1 MAQTSST
8 AAYKISFRK
17 IARAAAAEVLVH
29 KKLAIISFV
38 LYGVAFLLNVFNSEA
53 NITTGGYITLHYS
66 GWGLIFMVG
75 GIAVSYFTALNVF
88 RDMYNQQFCDVS
100 MALPIKASERFF
112 SKLLCLFYLQTAPL
126 ILSTFVGYGIKLL
139 YALAKY
145 GGNFSDGCPDY
156 FMISFGA
163 LASSMFI
170 MAIAVLCT
178 CCCGAAAESAYL
190 SLIAMFIINFMPI
203 IYINN
208 VICGSS
214 GFIARGIGDVD
225 AIVDLGYWGL
235 MFLLGDAE
243 EIAAHAA
250 VGCVISLAV
259 MLLSGF
265 IYVKRDARSV
275 GTPIASR
282 VFFEIIMFTGC
293 VTVFSMFVMSDIAFW
308 GLLVAGV
315 IYVIINIIV
324 SRAKINALSFLK
336 WAGKF
341 AATAA
346 LYSILLV
353 STVTTGGFGLINSR
367 PDVKYLSSAEFTI
380 YYYSYESNYDYR
392 ENTRFVSER
401 LSAEQADQLIKIY
414 KKHIIKG
421 RSEMSPVDVIFGNV
435 YNSSAAQIYI
445 SAEGHRAIPGTPSP
459 KSYFRYN
466 YNASCYVLDYE
477 ERIQMPLSETK
488 ALIDELTELGLIHPY
503 KEIYDTEVSGTTVSY

>member
-1 MAQTSST
+1 MAQTSS
-8 AAYKISFRK
+8 AAYKISFKK
-17 IARAAAAEVLVH
+17 IARAALAEVRVH

-53 NITTGGYITLHYS
+53 NITTDGYITLHYS
-66 GWGLIFMVG
+66 GWGFMFMVG

-126 ILSTFVGYGIKLL
+126 ILSTFAGYGIKLL
-139 YALAKY
+139 YALVKY

-156 FMISFGA
+156 FMMSFGA
-163 LASSMFI
+163 LAASMFI

-203 IYINN
+203 IFINN
-208 VICGSS
+208 IVCGSS
-214 GFIARGIGDVD
+214 GFIARGISDVD

-336 WAGKF
+336 WTGKF

-346 LYSILLV
+346 LYSVLLV
-353 STVTTGGFGLINSR
+353 ATITTSGFGLINSR
-367 PDVKYLSSAEFTI
+367 PDVKYLNGAEFAI
-380 YYYSYESNYDYR
+380 YYFSESNYDYE
-392 ENTRFVSER
+392 ENTRFVSDR

-421 RSEMSPVDVIFGNV
+421 RSEMSTLDIILGN
-435 YNSSAAQIYI
+435 NDRKSANIYFSAGSLSPI
-445 SAEGHRAIPGTPSP
+445 SETPSP
-459 KSYFRYN
+459 KSYFRYS
-466 YNASCYVLDYE
+466 YNALCYLLDYD
-477 ERIQMPLSETK
+477 ERIIIPLSEAK
-488 ALIDELTELGLIHPY
+488 ALIDELTDLGYIHIP
-503 KEIYDTEVSGTTVSY
+503 EPEVYDTEVSGTVVSY

>member
-1 MAQTSST
+1 MAQTSS
-8 AAYKISFRK
+8 AAYKISFKK
-17 IARAAAAEVLVH
+17 ILRAAAAEVLVH
-29 KKLAIISFV
+29 KKLSIISFV
-38 LYGVAFLLNVFNSEA
+38 LYGVAFLLNIFDSEA
-53 NITTGGYITLHYS
+53 NITTDGWITLHYS
-66 GWGLIFMVG
+66 GWGLIFMFG
-75 GIAVSYFTALNVF
+75 GIVVSYFTALNVF

-112 SKLLCLFYLQTAPL
+112 SKLLCLFCLQTAPL
-126 ILSTFVGYGIKLL
+126 ILSTFAGYGIKLL
-139 YALAKY
+139 YALARY

-156 FMISFGA
+156 FMVSFGA
-163 LASSMFI
+163 LAASMFI

-178 CCCGAAAESAYL
+178 CCCGAVAESAYL
-190 SLIAMFIINFMPI
+190 SLTAMFIINFMPI

-208 VICGSS
+208 IVCGSS

-243 EIAAHAA
+243 EIASHAA
-250 VGCVISLAV
+250 IGCVISLAV

-315 IYVIINIIV
+315 IYVIVNIIV
-324 SRAKINALSFLK
+324 SRAKITALSFLK
-336 WAGKF
+336 WTGKF

-346 LYSILLV
+346 VFTALLV
-353 STVTTGGFGLINSR
+353 ATITTGGFGLINSR
-367 PDVKYLSSAEFTI
+367 PDAKYLNGAEFAI
-380 YYYSYESNYDYR
+380 YYFSESNYDYE
-392 ENTRFVSER
+392 ENTRFVSDR

-421 RSEMSPVDVIFGNV
+421 RSEMSTLDIILGN
-435 YNSSAAQIYI
+435 NDRKSANIYFSVGSLSPI
-445 SAEGHRAIPGTPSP
+445 SETPSP
-459 KSYFRYN
+459 KSYFRYS
-466 YNASCYVLDYE
+466 YNALCYLLNYD
-477 ERIQMPLSETK
+477 ERIIIPLSEAK
-488 ALIDELTELGLIHPY
+488 ALIDELTDLGYIHIP
-503 KEIYDTEVSGTTVSY
+503 EPEVYDTEVYDTVVSY